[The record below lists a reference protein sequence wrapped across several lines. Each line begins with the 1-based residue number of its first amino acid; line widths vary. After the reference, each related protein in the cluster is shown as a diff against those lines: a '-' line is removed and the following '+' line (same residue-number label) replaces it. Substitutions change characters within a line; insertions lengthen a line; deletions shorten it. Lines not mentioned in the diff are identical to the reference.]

1 MSAKQETNME
11 KLNRHRADLAR
22 CYATREK
29 LNERIARLEERVNQ
43 EENQEY
49 LQIVH
54 STNISLDDLRLMM
67 QGRTL
72 HAVPTKMKEAI
83 DNEEEQEQ
91 TNAEDDEEFSILAR
105 GVIEKVSSMTDQAF
119 REMSHDLIPDFD
131 KDE

>member
-11 KLNRHRADLAR
+11 RLNRHQAELAR

-29 LNERIARLEERVNQ
+29 LNERIARLEERVNK

-54 STNISLDDLRLMM
+54 SANISLDDLRLMM

-72 HAVPTKMKEAI
+72 PAVPTKMKEAI

-91 TNAEDDEEFSILAR
+91 TNLE
-105 GVIEKVSSMTDQAF
+105 
-119 REMSHDLIPDFD
+119 
-131 KDE
+131 

>member
-1 MSAKQETNME
+1 LSAKQETNME
-11 KLNRHRADLAR
+11 KLNRHRAELAR

-54 STNISLDDLRLMM
+54 SANISLDDLRLMM

-72 HAVPTKMKEAI
+72 PAVPKKMKEAN
-83 DNEEEQEQ
+83 DNEKEQEQ
-91 TNAEDDEEFSILAR
+91 TNLE
-105 GVIEKVSSMTDQAF
+105 
-119 REMSHDLIPDFD
+119 
-131 KDE
+131 

>member
-11 KLNRHRADLAR
+11 KLNRHRAELAR

-29 LNERIARLEERVNQ
+29 LNERITRLEERVNQ

-54 STNISLDDLRLMM
+54 SANISLDDLRLMM

-72 HAVPTKMKEAI
+72 PAVPKKMKEAN
-83 DNEEEQEQ
+83 DNEKEQEQ
-91 TNAEDDEEFSILAR
+91 TNLE
-105 GVIEKVSSMTDQAF
+105 
-119 REMSHDLIPDFD
+119 
-131 KDE
+131 

>member
-11 KLNRHRADLAR
+11 KLTRHRADLAR

-54 STNISLDDLRLMM
+54 SANISLDDLRLMM

-72 HAVPTKMKEAI
+72 PAVPKKMKEAN
-83 DNEEEQEQ
+83 DNEKEQEQ
-91 TNAEDDEEFSILAR
+91 TNLE
-105 GVIEKVSSMTDQAF
+105 
-119 REMSHDLIPDFD
+119 
-131 KDE
+131 

>member
-11 KLNRHRADLAR
+11 RLNRHRADLAR

-29 LNERIARLEERVNQ
+29 LNERIARLGERVNQ

-54 STNISLDDLRLMM
+54 SANISLDDLRLMM

-72 HAVPTKMKEAI
+72 PAVPKKMKEAN
-83 DNEEEQEQ
+83 DNEKEQEQ
-91 TNAEDDEEFSILAR
+91 TNLE
-105 GVIEKVSSMTDQAF
+105 
-119 REMSHDLIPDFD
+119 
-131 KDE
+131 

>member
-54 STNISLDDLRLMM
+54 SANISLDDLRLMM

-72 HAVPTKMKEAI
+72 PAVPKKMKEAN
-83 DNEEEQEQ
+83 DNEMEQEQ
-91 TNAEDDEEFSILAR
+91 TNLE
-105 GVIEKVSSMTDQAF
+105 
-119 REMSHDLIPDFD
+119 
-131 KDE
+131 

>member
-29 LNERIARLEERVNQ
+29 LNERISRLEERVNQ

-54 STNISLDDLRLMM
+54 SANISLDDLRLMM

-72 HAVPTKMKEAI
+72 PAVPKKMKEAN
-83 DNEEEQEQ
+83 DNEKEQEQ
-91 TNAEDDEEFSILAR
+91 TNLE
-105 GVIEKVSSMTDQAF
+105 
-119 REMSHDLIPDFD
+119 
-131 KDE
+131 

>member
-11 KLNRHRADLAR
+11 KLNRHRAELAR

-54 STNISLDDLRLMM
+54 SANISLDDLRLMM

-72 HAVPTKMKEAI
+72 PAVSTKMKEAN
-83 DNEEEQEQ
+83 DNEKEQEQ
-91 TNAEDDEEFSILAR
+91 TNLE
-105 GVIEKVSSMTDQAF
+105 
-119 REMSHDLIPDFD
+119 
-131 KDE
+131 

>member
-1 MSAKQETNME
+1 ME
-11 KLNRHRADLAR
+11 KLNRHRAELAR

-54 STNISLDDLRLMM
+54 SANISLDDLRLMK

-72 HAVPTKMKEAI
+72 PAVPKKMKEA
-83 DNEEEQEQ
+83 NENEKEQEQ
-91 TNAEDDEEFSILAR
+91 TNLE
-105 GVIEKVSSMTDQAF
+105 
-119 REMSHDLIPDFD
+119 
-131 KDE
+131 

>member
-11 KLNRHRADLAR
+11 KLNRHRAELAR

-54 STNISLDDLRLMM
+54 SAAISLDDLRLLM
-67 QGRTL
+67 QGRTPEKASL
-72 HAVPTKMKEAI
+72 PVDNLNKKE
-83 DNEEEQEQ
+83 
-91 TNAEDDEEFSILAR
+91 TDE
-105 GVIEKVSSMTDQAF
+105 TDENQ
-119 REMSHDLIPDFD
+119 
-131 KDE
+131 

>member
-29 LNERIARLEERVNQ
+29 LNERISRLEERVNQ

-54 STNISLDDLRLMM
+54 SANISLDDLRILM
-67 QGRTL
+67 QGR
-72 HAVPTKMKEAI
+72 KQEASLKS
-83 DNEEEQEQ
+83 Q
-91 TNAEDDEEFSILAR
+91 FSYLLIL
-105 GVIEKVSSMTDQAF
+105 
-119 REMSHDLIPDFD
+119 
-131 KDE
+131 

>member
-54 STNISLDDLRLMM
+54 SANISLDDLRLMM

-72 HAVPTKMKEAI
+72 PAVPKKMKEAN
-83 DNEEEQEQ
+83 DNEKEQEQ
-91 TNAEDDEEFSILAR
+91 TNPE
-105 GVIEKVSSMTDQAF
+105 
-119 REMSHDLIPDFD
+119 
-131 KDE
+131 

>member
-54 STNISLDDLRLMM
+54 SAAISLDDLRLLM
-67 QGRTL
+67 QGRTREKASMPADNL
-72 HAVPTKMKEAI
+72 NMKEK
-83 DNEEEQEQ
+83 DETDENEQE
-91 TNAEDDEEFSILAR
+91 ER
-105 GVIEKVSSMTDQAF
+105 
-119 REMSHDLIPDFD
+119 
-131 KDE
+131 

>member
-11 KLNRHRADLAR
+11 KLNRHRAELAR

-29 LNERIARLEERVNQ
+29 LNERITRLEERVNQ

-54 STNISLDDLRLMM
+54 SANISLDDLRLMM

-72 HAVPTKMKEAI
+72 PAVPTKMKEAI

-91 TNAEDDEEFSILAR
+91 TNLE
-105 GVIEKVSSMTDQAF
+105 
-119 REMSHDLIPDFD
+119 
-131 KDE
+131 